1 MWARSTTRVFLTG
14 FGLAFGL
21 LSANAGTVWKGTLQC
36 SYGSGSLNIQIDDL
50 GNVSGGMTNG
60 TIRSGRLS
68 GTSITFTYSNMF
80 GNGGVFAGS
89 VFGNTM
95 GGSYS
100 QRVGTAETCKWEA
113 SLVGNAKP
121 TKSAKPRQKVQDDA
135 RKREVAEAKGLVQRA
150 KIVQRQPGCESQK
163 QAAGLLADASV
174 IYRRLGMDG
183 NSDKINAA
191 ADKLTGER
199 GTYYQCLAKQSAKSK
214 YAQKAKK
221 PSAGNPEQKTAG
233 KKSPTIRECLRA
245 KLQLELLRKQ
255 VNDDPSNDAIFREAR
270 DKIRREGCK
279 V

>member
-1 MWARSTTRVFLTG
+1 MRNFSAARAFLTG
-14 FGLAFGL
+14 LGLMFGLVPAH
-21 LSANAGTVWKGTLQC
+21 AGSVWKGTLQC
-36 SYGSGSLNIQIDDL
+36 SYGSGSLNIKIDDL

-100 QRVGTAETCKWEA
+100 QRAGTAETCKWEA
-113 SLVGNAKP
+113 SLVGSASPAKP
-121 TKSAKPRQKVQDDA
+121 KQNPRDDT
-135 RKREVAEAKGLVQRA
+135 RNREIAEAKGLIERA
-150 KIVQRQPGCESQK
+150 KIVQRQPGCESQR

-174 IYRRLGMDG
+174 IYRRLGMAG

-191 ADKLTGER
+191 ADKLTGEG
-199 GTYYQCLAKQSAKSK
+199 GTYYKCLAKRSAKRTPQNGAKPSPAK
-214 YAQKAKK
+214 PEQATGKK
-221 PSAGNPEQKTAG
+221 PPS
-233 KKSPTIRECLRA
+233 IRDCLRA

-255 VNDDPSNDAIFREAR
+255 ANDDPANDAIFRQAR

>member
-1 MWARSTTRVFLTG
+1 MWAKSATRGLLTG
-14 FGLAFGL
+14 LGLAFGL
-21 LSANAGTVWKGTLQC
+21 ISANAGTVWKGTLQC

-100 QRVGTAETCKWEA
+100 QRVGTAKTCKWEA
-113 SLVGNAKP
+113 SLVGNVKPSKPKQNAK
-121 TKSAKPRQKVQDDA
+121 DDA
-135 RKREVAEAKGLVQRA
+135 RKLEIAGAKGLVERA
-150 KIVQRQPGCESQK
+150 KIVQRQPGCESQR

-174 IYRRLGMDG
+174 IYRRLGMLG

-191 ADKLTGER
+191 ADKLTGEG
-199 GTYYQCLAKQSAKSK
+199 GTYYQCLAKRSANSK
-214 YAQKAKK
+214 NTQKATK
-221 PSAGNPEQKTAG
+221 PSTVKPESKTAG
-233 KKSPTIRECLRA
+233 KKAPTLKECLRA
-245 KLQLELLRKQ
+245 KLNLELLRKQ
-255 VNDDPSNDAIFREAR
+255 TQDDPASEAIIKKAQ

-279 V
+279 I